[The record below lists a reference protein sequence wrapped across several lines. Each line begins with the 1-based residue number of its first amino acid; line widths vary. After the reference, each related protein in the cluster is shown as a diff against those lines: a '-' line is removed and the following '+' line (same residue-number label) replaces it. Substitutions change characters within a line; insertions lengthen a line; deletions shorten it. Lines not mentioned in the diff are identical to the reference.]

1 MFSICVVFIEAENA
15 YAMAANVVGIQG
27 APVQQQQQQPP
38 QQQQFAFDLD
48 TSHADPYVKNFVFT
62 FTKTKGWYA
71 LPLLDC
77 TLSPN
82 SILLVECVEVT
93 SAQLCGEPYVLLH
106 DDGRL
111 VGRTTTIL
119 DRGEILPTPPTFP
132 KWAEWKT
139 HVHGVCGLGGSN
151 RSATTGPVEALNEE
165 RFFLSELYMILP
177 QMLRTQEDDG
187 SHYRLRMWQTQ
198 ISAHIPHSILK
209 NIRHGSVCQCLK
221 QQYLQCPLLK
231 PRPDHP
237 FANLYI
243 HISTETADRV
253 PVAVTVTGRRISNV
267 CPPSNSQITFETYS
281 DVFLKSTESG
291 VDFAEYFKRC
301 PIQFHRDLFA
311 LR

>member
-1 MFSICVVFIEAENA
+1 M
-15 YAMAANVVGIQG
+15 
-27 APVQQQQQQPP
+27 
-38 QQQQFAFDLD
+38 
-48 TSHADPYVKNFVFT
+48 FT
-62 FTKTKGWYA
+62 FPKTNGWNA

-82 SILLVECVEVT
+82 SILLVECVDVT

-111 VGRTTTIL
+111 VGKTTTIL
-119 DRGEILPTPPTFP
+119 GGRGILSAPPAFP

-151 RSATTGPVEALNEE
+151 RSATTGQVEALNEE

-177 QMLRTQEDDG
+177 QILRTQEDDG

-198 ISAHIPHSILK
+198 ISAHIPPLILK

-237 FANLYI
+237 FANLCI
-243 HISTETADRV
+243 HAGTETGDTIS
-253 PVAVTVTGRRISNV
+253 VAVTVTGRRISNV

-281 DVFLKSTESG
+281 DAFFQSTESG